1 MREVMPE
8 RYIRISQKDSRSQ
21 ALYIRHGAFE
31 GSVYLSDN
39 HSIIAS
45 SLLLKPSP
53 KIKHQSGAT

>member
-21 ALYIRHGAFE
+21 ALHIRHGAFD

-39 HSIIAS
+39 HSINSFIAITGAITQDKNI
-45 SLLLKPSP
+45 SLV
-53 KIKHQSGAT
+53 